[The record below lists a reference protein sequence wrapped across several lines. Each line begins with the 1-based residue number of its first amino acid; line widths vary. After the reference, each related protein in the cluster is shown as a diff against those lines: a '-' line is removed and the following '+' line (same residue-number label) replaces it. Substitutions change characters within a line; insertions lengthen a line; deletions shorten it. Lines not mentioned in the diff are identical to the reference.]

1 MNARIEPTVHAV
13 TLLESFTGFGNDPS
27 LTFRHKVAEL
37 NGRSGVGLG
46 LFFLR
51 ALSFLLNALRG
62 HMRCREVLKISSD
75 YRLLPTHQ

>member
-46 LFFLR
+46 LFF
-51 ALSFLLNALRG
+51 F
-62 HMRCREVLKISSD
+62 
-75 YRLLPTHQ
+75 